1 MVEDLQGE
9 DIDVEGGYVIP
20 GLVAILL
27 LVLTLPFAFKVVEH
41 QLEIFLFIMGV
52 AAALISGIMDQ
63 HLIIKALEEPL
74 MITAA
79 VFVAGILFKLFQTKL
94 QAGIRATLRVV
105 PFPAFAFLVIT
116 VLGLA
121 SSVIT
126 AIIASL
132 VLVEIVSALRL
143 DRRTE
148 VNFVILACFSIGLG
162 AALTP
167 LGEPLATIAVSKM
180 GGDFWYLLRTIGLY
194 VIPTVVGLGIV
205 GAFFLKGRP
214 EAAARAEGP
223 GLIEDET
230 SGESYKDVVVRALKI
245 YLFVMALTF
254 LGDGFKPL
262 IDTYVLGL
270 PSTALYWINMLS
282 AVLDNAT
289 LTAAEMSPAMEL
301 TQVKAV
307 LMGLLISGGMLIPG
321 NIPNIV
327 SASKLKIGSREWAG
341 MGVPFGLVLM
351 VIFFFIVVL

>member
-1 MVEDLQGE
+1 MADT
-9 DIDVEGGYVIP
+9 YVIP
-20 GLVAILL
+20 GLVVILL
-27 LVLTLPFAFKVVEH
+27 LVLILPFAFKAIEH

-52 AAALISGIMDQ
+52 SAALVSGIMDQ
-63 HLIIKALEEPL
+63 HLIMKALEEPI

-79 VFVAGILFKLFQTKL
+79 VLIAGILFKLFQTKL
-94 QAGIRATLRVV
+94 QAGIRAILRVV
-105 PFPAFAFLVIT
+105 PFPVFVFLVVT
-116 VLGLA
+116 VLGLV

-132 VLVEIVSALRL
+132 VLVEVVGALRL
-143 DRRTE
+143 DRKTE
-148 VNFVILACFSIGLG
+148 VNLVILACFSIGLG

-180 GGDFWYLLRTIGLY
+180 GGDFWYLLRTIGVY
-194 VIPTVVGLGIV
+194 VVPTVVALGLL
-205 GAFFLKGRP
+205 GALFLKGGRP
-214 EAAARAEGP
+214 EAAAQAEGP
-223 GLIEDET
+223 GLIEQED
-230 SGESYKDVVVRALKI
+230 GESFKDVIVRALKI

-262 IDTYVLGL
+262 IDRYVLGL
-270 PSTALYWINMLS
+270 PSAALYWINMLS

-289 LTAAEMSPAMEL
+289 LTAAELSPAMAPA
-301 TQVKAV
+301 QVKAV

-327 SASKLKIGSREWAG
+327 SASKLKIGSREWART
-341 MGVPFGLVLM
+341 GVPLGLALM

>member
-1 MVEDLQGE
+1 MAPA
-9 DIDVEGGYVIP
+9 YVIP
-20 GLVAILL
+20 GLVVILL
-27 LVLTLPFAFKVVEH
+27 LVLTLPFLFKAVEQ
-41 QLEIFLFIMGV
+41 QLEIFLFVMGV
-52 AAALISGIMDQ
+52 AAALVSGIMDRD
-63 HLIIKALEEPL
+63 LIIKALEEPV

-79 VFVAGILFKLFQTKL
+79 VLIAGILFKVFQTKL
-94 QAGIRATLRVV
+94 QSGIRATLRVV
-105 PFPAFAFLVIT
+105 PFRVFVFLVVT

-143 DRRTE
+143 DRKTE

-167 LGEPLATIAVSKM
+167 LGEPLATIAISKM
-180 GGDFWYLLRTIGLY
+180 NGDFWYLMRTIGIY
-194 VIPTVVGLGIV
+194 VIPAVVALGIF

-223 GLIEDET
+223 GLIHEEEAA
-230 SGESYKDVVVRALKI
+230 GESYKDVVVRALKI

-262 IDTYVLGL
+262 IDKYVLGL
-270 PSTALYWINMLS
+270 PSQALYWINMLS

-289 LTAAEMSPAMEL
+289 LTAAELSPAMEL
-301 TQVKAV
+301 TQVKAI

-327 SASKLKIGSREWAG
+327 SASKLKIGSREWAR

-351 VIFFFIVVL
+351 VIFFFIVAM

>member
-1 MVEDLQGE
+1 MAGA
-9 DIDVEGGYVIP
+9 YVIP
-20 GLVAILL
+20 GLVVILL
-27 LVLTLPFAFKVVEH
+27 LVLTLPFAFKAVEH

-52 AAALISGIMDQ
+52 AASLISGIMDQ
-63 HLIIKALEEPL
+63 HLILKALEEPV

-79 VFVAGILFKLFQTKL
+79 VLIAGILFKLFQTKL
-94 QAGIRATLRVV
+94 QAGIRAALRVV
-105 PFPAFAFLVIT
+105 PFPVFAFLVIT

-132 VLVEIVSALRL
+132 VLVEIISALRL
-143 DRRTE
+143 DRKTE

-162 AALTP
+162 AVLTP
-167 LGEPLATIAVSKM
+167 LGEPLSTIAVSKM
-180 GGDFWYLLRTIGLY
+180 NGDFWYLVRTIGIY
-194 VIPTVVGLGIV
+194 VIPTVVVLGIF

-214 EAAARAEGP
+214 EAAAATEGP
-223 GLIEDET
+223 GLSEQEDA
-230 SGESYKDVVVRALKI
+230 GESYKDVIVRALKI

-289 LTAAEMSPAMEL
+289 LTAAELSPAMEL
-301 TQVKAV
+301 AQVKAV

-327 SASKLKIGSREWAG
+327 SASKLKIGSREWAKV
-341 MGVPFGLVLM
+341 GVPFGLALM